1 MRCWLIVVN
10 IIMKTLLLAVAF
22 TLLTGCSTVV
32 GWIPSFNDPNQ
43 SARIT
48 DVRLAVDSLDCAR
61 SQHPQAVAIAR
72 ELRWFELYSQT
83 AGRRHQD
90 VIRVIA
96 PMQDTVNEFVKRTE
110 VKDASLVY
118 CDLKKR
124 AMQEQAAR
132 AAGVIQGRF

>member
-1 MRCWLIVVN
+1 
-10 IIMKTLLLAVAF
+10 MKTLLL
-22 TLLTGCSTVV
+22 TLSFMLLAGCSTVI
-32 GWIPSFNDPNQ
+32 GWIPSFNDVNQ

-48 DVRLAVDSLDCAR
+48 DVRLAVDSLDCAKT
-61 SQHPQAVAIAR
+61 QHPQALAIAR

-83 AGRRHQD
+83 AGQRHQD
-90 VIRVIA
+90 VLRVIA
-96 PMQDTVNEFVKRTE
+96 PMQATVSEFVTRTQAQ
-110 VKDASLVY
+110 DASRVY

>member
-1 MRCWLIVVN
+1 
-10 IIMKTLLLAVAF
+10 MKTLVLALAV
-22 TLLTGCSTVV
+22 LLSGCSTVV
-32 GWIPSFNDPNQ
+32 GWIPSFNDVNQ

-61 SQHPQAVAIAR
+61 TQHPQAVAIQR

-83 AGRRHQD
+83 AGSRHQD
-90 VIRVIA
+90 VLRVIA
-96 PMQDTVNEFVKRTE
+96 PMQATVSEFATRTQAQ
-110 VKDASLVY
+110 DASRVY

-124 AMQEQAAR
+124 VLQEQAAR

>member
-1 MRCWLIVVN
+1 
-10 IIMKTLLLAVAF
+10 MKTLVLALAFLLS
-22 TLLTGCSTVV
+22 GCSTVV
-32 GWIPSFNDPNQ
+32 SWIPSFNDPNQ

-61 SQHPQAVAIAR
+61 TQHPQALVIQR

-83 AGRRHQD
+83 AGLRHQD
-90 VIRVIA
+90 VLRVIA
-96 PMQDTVNEFVKRTE
+96 PMQATVSEFVARTQAQ
-110 VKDASLVY
+110 DASRVY

>member
-1 MRCWLIVVN
+1 
-10 IIMKTLLLAVAF
+10 MKTLLL
-22 TLLTGCSTVV
+22 TLSFMLLAGCSTVI

-48 DVRLAVDSLDCAR
+48 DVRLAVDSLDCAKT
-61 SQHPQAVAIAR
+61 QHPQALAIAR

-83 AGRRHQD
+83 AGQRHQD
-90 VIRVIA
+90 VLRVIA
-96 PMQDTVNEFVKRTE
+96 PMQATVAEFVTRTQAQ
-110 VKDASLVY
+110 DASRVY